1 MIIIVVG
8 IVPLILLDVV
18 VLNVA
23 EDSFI
28 NTRSKNI
35 NAQFSILCNYIS
47 DEYNAEKIND
57 DNIEL
62 ATDELAGLFMNRI
75 QIIDK
80 DFNIISDSYQINKG
94 KICISEDVNKCFNGL
109 NHSEIDKKN
118 KFINITQSIKDSN
131 EDIQFVVMG
140 SASIADIFE
149 SMHNISL
156 IVIAVVIILVVILI
170 AASIYGSSKLVKPF
184 VNINET
190 VSKLNTSGQDEH
202 VEMKGCSELEN
213 ISDSFN
219 TMLSKINSLTKSRQE
234 FVSNVSHELKTP
246 ITSMKVL
253 SESLIGQ
260 TGIPEEIYQEFL
272 ADIVGELD
280 RENEIITDL
289 LTLAKMDQN
298 KMILNIESCNINELI
313 ESILKI
319 MKPLAKEKNI
329 ELVFETFKPIIA
341 EIDKTKFSMCVSN
354 LVVNAIKYNNVEGWV
369 HVSLNADQTYFYV
382 KVQDNGYGI
391 GEDSIE
397 HVFDRFYRTDSARD
411 RATGGSG
418 LGLAITQGIVNAHK
432 GTIKVY
438 SELDVGSTFTMQ
450 IPLTY
455 IAD

>member
-8 IVPLILLDVV
+8 IVPLILLDIV

-28 NTRSKNI
+28 KTRSKNI
-35 NAQFSILCNYIS
+35 NAQFSILCNYIA
-47 DEYNAEKIND
+47 DEYNENKIND
-57 DNIEL
+57 ENIDL
-62 ATDELAGLFMNRI
+62 AADELAGIFTNRI

-80 DFNIISDSYQINKG
+80 NFNILTDTYQINRG

-109 NHSEIDKKN
+109 NQTAIDKKN
-118 KFINITQSIKDSN
+118 KYINLTQSIKDEN
-131 EDIQFVVMG
+131 DNIQFVVMG
-140 SASIADIFE
+140 SASISDIFDA
-149 SMHNISL
+149 MHNVFL
-156 IVIAVVIILVVILI
+156 IAVAVVVILVILLI
-170 AASIYGSSKLVKPF
+170 AAAIYGSAKLVKPF
-184 VNINET
+184 VNINDT
-190 VSKLNTSGQDEH
+190 VTKVTTFGQDEH
-202 VEMKGCSELEN
+202 VEMTGCTELEN

-219 TMLSKINSLTKSRQE
+219 LMLGKINSLTKSRQE

-253 SESLIGQ
+253 AESLIGQ
-260 TGIPEEIYQEFL
+260 EGLSEELYQEFL
-272 ADIVGELD
+272 VDIVGELD

-298 KMILNIESCNINELI
+298 KMNLNIESTNINELI

-319 MKPLAKEKNI
+319 LKPLAKEKNI
-329 ELVFETFKPIIA
+329 ELVFETFKPVVA
-341 EIDKTKFSMCVSN
+341 EVDKTKFSMCITN
-354 LVVNAIKYNNVEGWV
+354 LVVNAIKYNNIEGWV
-369 HVSLNADQTYFYV
+369 HVSLNSDQTYFYV

-391 GEDSIE
+391 PEESIE

-418 LGLAITQGIVNAHK
+418 LGLSITQGIVTAHK
-432 GTIKVY
+432 GTIKVH

-455 IAD
+455 V